1 MMSEEGCFSRSREEI
16 REERVERAK
25 D

>member
-16 REERVERAK
+16 KEERVERAK